1 MASFC
6 PGTPALHVSFT
17 CVKYEPSQCWE
28 THRKAF
34 LSWELLFTWGM
45 NWNSYWRAEGL
56 SFGGNLKESRTH
68 YKKREK
74 KNVVNWD
81 CGTKLCGVLLWILK
95 LLCEHPVMLAAMHT
109 RQLDLAGEGGSSWLG
124 LSSRV
129 CSYTGKEMG
138 VRAWKSGSLIV
149 SHLLGYFPA
158 QSFLFRRVLFFK
170 VMVSPKAM
178 TLRTQY
184 VTHRRAWPTGDR
196 SHWCSVLWEWGTRE
210 DQHQS

>member
-74 KNVVNWD
+74 KCSELRLWDQTLWCFALNPQTPVWTSSHACGNVHATTWS
-81 CGTKLCGVLLWILK
+81 CRGGW
-95 LLCEHPVMLAAMHT
+95 
-109 RQLDLAGEGGSSWLG
+109 QL
-124 LSSRV
+124 V
-129 CSYTGKEMG
+129 
-138 VRAWKSGSLIV
+138 
-149 SHLLGYFPA
+149 
-158 QSFLFRRVLFFK
+158 
-170 VMVSPKAM
+170 
-178 TLRTQY
+178 
-184 VTHRRAWPTGDR
+184 AWPLFQGLFVHGKGDGSQGLKIR
-196 SHWCSVLWEWGTRE
+196 LSDS
-210 DQHQS
+210 QSPLRLFPSPVVFISKSSIFQSDGVS